1 MPKSRK
7 APKSGPKS
15 RVNRGPT
22 KKKTVT
28 FKFPLSQLVSSGRN
42 GNSEELVKDMSKLP
56 QFVKDQINFFLER
69 TYFLILA
76 QNYEVGS
83 NKFKIIYGKNTYVT
97 VKLNLDN
104 LDETEFIKAI
114 EFVHNTGIWN
124 RKYKEFSY
132 EDDDEEDEDDEDSYI
147 SWSPCWPVVDDV
159 DKKYKLYPPS
169 IDNLSLTKY
178 SRY

>member
-15 RVNRGPT
+15 RGKARPTT
-22 KKKTVT
+22 KKTIT
-28 FKFPLSQLVSSGRN
+28 FKFPLSQLVSNGRN
-42 GNSEELVKDMSKLP
+42 GNSEELVKGTSKLP
-56 QFVKDQINFFLER
+56 PFVKDQINFFLER

-76 QNYEVGS
+76 QNYEVGN
-83 NKFKIIYGKNTYVT
+83 NKFKIIYDKNEYIT

-104 LDETEFIKAI
+104 FDEAEFIKAL
-114 EFVHNTGIWN
+114 EFVHSTGIWQREN
-124 RKYKEFSY
+124 T
-132 EDDDEEDEDDEDSYI
+132 EDSDEDEDEEDEDSYI

-178 SRY
+178 SKY